1 MQEQSS
7 TEGQR
12 PEERHSVETLRAGVQ
27 ALEAQV
33 QHTTDTAK
41 VAVQQASE
49 DLLAMLQ
56 HLDHTVHEVRPTV
69 DTILAEVHGMLE
81 AILTDAH
88 GTVQRV
94 CAPAKSMAACL
105 EQLQQHPWTLV
116 GTVVAMAYQHLA
128 RPSRPSTPGQ
138 AQG

>member
-1 MQEQSS
+1 MQEQSP
-7 TEGQR
+7 TEGPR
-12 PEERHSVETLRAGVQ
+12 PEESPSVETLRAGVQ
-27 ALEAQV
+27 VLEAQV

-56 HLDHTVHEVRPTV
+56 HLDHTVHELRPTV
-69 DTILAEVHGMLE
+69 DTILADVHGMMD

-94 CAPAKSMAACL
+94 FAPAKSMAACL
-105 EQLQQHPWTLV
+105 EQMQQNPWTLV
-116 GTVVAMAYQHLA
+116 GTVVAIAYQHLA

>member
-1 MQEQSS
+1 MQEQSP
-7 TEGQR
+7 TEGPR
-12 PEERHSVETLRAGVQ
+12 PEERPSVETFRAGVQ
-27 ALEAQV
+27 VLEAQV
-33 QHTTDTAK
+33 QHTTDTAR

-105 EQLQQHPWTLV
+105 EPMRQHPWILV

>member
-1 MQEQSS
+1 MREQPPRA
-7 TEGQR
+7 GQQ
-12 PEERHSVETLRAGVQ
+12 PEESHSVETLRAGVQ

-49 DLLAMLQ
+49 DLLAMIQ
-56 HLDHTVHEVRPTV
+56 HLDHTVHEVRPTG
-69 DTILAEVHGMLE
+69 DTIIAEVRGMME
-81 AILTDAH
+81 ALLTDAH

-116 GTVVAMAYQHLA
+116 GTVAAIAYQHLA

>member
-1 MQEQSS
+1 MQEQPPRA
-7 TEGQR
+7 GQQ

-27 ALEAQV
+27 VLEAQV

-56 HLDHTVHEVRPTV
+56 HLDHTVQELRPTV
-69 DTILAEVHGMLE
+69 DTIIAEVHGTMDT
-81 AILTDAH
+81 IIQDAH

-94 CAPAKSMAACL
+94 LAPAKSMAACL
-105 EQLQQHPWTLV
+105 EQMQQNPWTLI
-116 GTVVAMAYQHLA
+116 GTVVAIAYQQLA
-128 RPSRPSTPGQ
+128 RPSRSSTPGQ

>member
-1 MQEQSS
+1 MQEQPPRA
-7 TEGQR
+7 GQQ
-12 PEERHSVETLRAGVQ
+12 PEEHHSVEALRAGVQ

-56 HLDHTVHEVRPTV
+56 HLDHTVQELRPTV
-69 DTILAEVHGMLE
+69 DTIIAEVHGTMDT
-81 AILTDAH
+81 IIQDAH

-94 CAPAKSMAACL
+94 LAPAKSMAACL
-105 EQLQQHPWTLV
+105 EQLQQHPWTLI
-116 GTVVAMAYQHLA
+116 GTVVAIAYQQLA
-128 RPSRPSTPGQ
+128 RPSRSSTPGQ
-138 AQG
+138 AL

>member
-1 MQEQSS
+1 MQEQSP
-7 TEGQR
+7 TAGQR
-12 PEERHSVETLRAGVQ
+12 PEERPSVETLRAGVQ

-49 DLLAMLQ
+49 DLLAMVQ

-69 DTILAEVHGMLE
+69 DTIIAEVHGMLE
-81 AILTDAH
+81 ALLTDAH

-105 EQLQQHPWTLV
+105 EQLQQHPWTLI
-116 GTVVAMAYQHLA
+116 GTVVAIAYQQLA
-128 RPSRPSTPGQ
+128 RPSRSSTPGQ